1 MEAVPNNPKRTPLAE
16 KNPNDDPNPTGHF
29 ARGSSLAAG
38 DHGSNTENEPA
49 TRTAATK
56 LAAPASNKTGPAK
69 PRKRKSDAIDE
80 TTPTA
85 SEHTSNA
92 KKPKKT
98 SARAGTNQGL
108 TDVSDITL
116 DGELDCSVPVYMTCD
131 EVRRHMKRQLAKPG
145 VSKASLARAL
155 TAMYP
160 VDSGKNVSSA
170 NVTYFLGR
178 KGVRGGNTCDTFYAG
193 YCFFEKERIKLSKKK
208 TDWRETMEE
217 EHGPS
222 GFDTVSGPNTRY
234 AVASGSKVFV
244 NRYGKVTSDRR
255 GLFL

>member
-16 KNPNDDPNPTGHF
+16 KNPNDDPNPTGPLAPGGSF
-29 ARGSSLAAG
+29 AIG
-38 DHGSNTENEPA
+38 DHGSNTENEPPA
-49 TRTAATK
+49 RPAATK
-56 LAAPASNKTGPAK
+56 TAAPASNKTGLAK
-69 PRKRKSDAIDE
+69 PRKRKSDAIDG
-80 TTPTA
+80 TTPAA

-92 KKPKKT
+92 KKPKT
-98 SARAGTNQGL
+98 TAARAGASQGL

-131 EVRRHMKRQLAKPG
+131 EVRRYMKRQLAKPG

-160 VDSGKNVSSA
+160 TDSGKTISSA

-178 KGVRGGNTCDTFYAG
+178 KGVRGGNTCDAFYAG

-208 TDWRETMEE
+208 TDWRRAMEE
-217 EHGPS
+217 EHGLD
-222 GFDTVSGPNTRY
+222 GFDLVNGTNTGYWVMR
-234 AVASGSKVFV
+234 GSKVFV
-244 NRYGKVTSDRR
+244 NRYGRVTTDRF
-255 GLFL
+255 GLS